1 MADGRTFT
9 EGEAYALVA
18 DNVARETAEAKER
31 NTTLTAENTGLQNRI
46 DVLDTEKAAET
57 VRADLAEKAFTEFKT
72 NLEAETAREAK
83 RTERTAQV
91 AEAAPGLEMT
101 DERATRIVA
110 MEDEIFASYLTDLRE
125 VAAKAKVK
133 LDKNGK
139 PVMDPKTGKAMMADN
154 KMPMEPDEDDKT
166 DGTRNKASEGDIP
179 RESAA
184 FGGTTTSTKASVR
197 GLIGAGRAM
206 AQKIA

>member
-46 DVLDTEKAAET
+46 DVMETEKAAET
-57 VRADLAEKAFTEFKT
+57 ARADLAEKAFTEFKA

-83 RTERTAQV
+83 RTDRTAQV
-91 AEAAPGLEMT
+91 AEAAPDLEMT

-110 MEDEIFASYLTDLRE
+110 MEDETFASYLTDLRE

-133 LDKNGK
+133 I
-139 PVMDPKTGKAMMADN
+139 DPKTGKPFAVPNVPRDGE
-154 KMPMEPDEDDKT
+154 EPDADDVNEKT
-166 DGTRNKASEGDIP
+166 KQKAGAIP
-179 RESAA
+179 RQSAA
-184 FGGTTTSTKASVR
+184 FHGSTTSTKASVK

-206 AQKIA
+206 AHKIA